1 MVQFGSVI
9 AVAVVAV
16 SLHASERPLLPTGV
30 ALDPAAP
37 SHSAGSL
44 PLGGTLTPEGDRVVL
59 LLGGWREQGV
69 QVTDRSSGAI
79 TQFLPQP
86 ATFVGIA
93 FSPDGRTLWASGGN
107 DDSVFRYTW
116 LDKKATLVMR
126 IPIRLKKE
134 KESGSVYPA
143 GLATSH
149 DGKRLFV
156 VENLGDGLTVIDTET
171 NSIVQRLRTGRYP
184 YGIAV
189 DAHDNVYVSC
199 WGERRV
205 DAFRVAKDGLLTAWR
220 TLDAPR
226 HPSALALSR
235 DGSRLYVASAT
246 TDEVGVIDT
255 KSGTLKGVIHD
266 APPAGPHEGSTPNAL
281 ALSRDGKRLFIAEAD
296 NNAVAIADT
305 ATNKLLGRV
314 PVEWYPTVVLTSGN
328 DLLVVSAKGKGTSPN
343 PENAQADQKRKP
355 GNRDYTLGQLDSS
368 VMTLDATV
376 AGEALRALTSRV
388 AKANNWTTSAGT
400 AKYPPFKHVI
410 YVLKE
415 NRTYDQVF
423 GDVAAGDG
431 DPKLLFFGENC
442 SPNHRALAARF
453 GLFDRFFVNA
463 EVSAQGHNWS
473 MAAYS
478 TDYVEKTTPANY
490 QNSGRTY
497 DYEGSNRGR
506 GVDDDDDVASPST
519 GYMWDLAA
527 RKGITYRNY
536 GNYIGGAE
544 EIKEPKTR
552 ALKRN
557 LLAHTCPDFPGFNM
571 DISDQTRVN
580 IWLREF
586 EEFVR
591 TDSLPAFELVWLP
604 NDHTSGA
611 SAGKPTPRAYFADN
625 DLALGRLVEAVS
637 SSKYWKDTVIFVLE
651 DDAQNGPDHV
661 DSHRSPFLVISAYNR
676 PGTVHTWANTTDAL
690 ATMEEILGLGKLSK
704 FDHYSRPLRGI
715 WAAAPDL
722 APYHVLIP
730 AVPLDEKNPAGT
742 PAAKESALLDLSR
755 EDAAEDEAFN
765 RVLWMAVKGDVP
777 YPSTRY
783 VSYPWLP
790 SSAPS
795 ASLRGHLL
803 PGGEGGD

>member
-1 MVQFGSVI
+1 M
-9 AVAVVAV
+9 
-16 SLHASERPLLPTGV
+16 

-37 SHSAGSL
+37 SHGAGSL
-44 PLGGTLTPEGDRVVL
+44 PLGATLSPEGDRVVL
-59 LLGGWREQGV
+59 LLSGWREQGV
-69 QVTDRSSGAI
+69 QVMDRTSGAI
-79 TQFLPQP
+79 TQFLPQV
-86 ATFVGIA
+86 ASFVGVT

-116 LDKKATLVMR
+116 RDKQATLVTR
-126 IPIRLKKE
+126 IPLRLKKE
-134 KESGSVYPA
+134 KEAGAVYPA
-143 GLATSH
+143 GLATSR

-156 VENLGDGLTVIDTET
+156 AENLGDGLTVIDTET
-171 NSIVQRLRTGRYP
+171 SEIVQRLRTGRYP
-184 YGIAV
+184 YAVVV

-199 WGERRV
+199 WGERRI
-205 DAFRVAKDGLLTAWR
+205 DAFRVAKDGLMVAWR
-220 TLDAPR
+220 SLPAPR
-226 HPSALALSR
+226 HPSAMALSR

-246 TDEVGVIDT
+246 TDEVGVLDT

-296 NNAVAIADT
+296 NNAVAVADT
-305 ATNKLLGRV
+305 ATNKLLGRM
-314 PVEWYPTVVLTSGN
+314 PVEWYPTVVVTGGN
-328 DLLVVSAKGKGTSPN
+328 DLVVVSAKGKGTRAN
-343 PENAQADQKRKP
+343 PANAQADQKRKP
-355 GNRDYTLGQLDSS
+355 GNHDYTLGQLDSS

-376 AGEALRALTSRV
+376 AGEALRLLTSRV
-388 AKANNWTTSAGT
+388 AKANHWTTSSTA

-415 NRTYDQVF
+415 NRTYDQIF

-431 DPKLLFFGENC
+431 DPALLFFGENC

-453 GLFDRFFVNA
+453 GLYDRFFVNA

-478 TDYVEKTTPANY
+478 SDYVEKTTPPNY
-490 QNSGRTY
+490 QNGGRTY
-497 DYEGSNRGR
+497 DFEGSNRGR
-506 GVDDDDDVASPST
+506 AIDDDDDVASPST

-544 EIKEPKTR
+544 EIEESKARP
-552 ALKRN
+552 LKRN
-557 LLAHTCPDFPGFNM
+557 LLTHTCPDFPGFNM

-580 IWLREF
+580 IWLREL
-586 EEFVR
+586 EEFVK

-637 SSKYWKDTVIFVLE
+637 SSKYWKDTVIFVME

-661 DSHRSPFLVISAYNR
+661 DSHRSPLLVISAYNR

-715 WAAAPDL
+715 WAATPDL
-722 APYHVLIP
+722 SAYHVLIP
-730 AVPLDEKNPAGT
+730 AVPLDEKNPGGT
-742 PAAKESALLDLSR
+742 AAAKESALLDLSR
-755 EDAAEDEAFN
+755 EDAADDQAFN
-765 RVLWMAVKGDVP
+765 RVLWRAVKGDVP
-777 YPSTRY
+777 YPGRRN

-790 SSAPS
+790 AGC
-795 ASLRGHLL
+795 ASC
-803 PGGEGGD
+803 GE